1 MVNGKMVITMGGNKK
16 RKEKAMRLEVKY
28 TAFSHLIMLL
38 VHLRIKS
45 VTNGVM
51 NSNGGHSNPMWD
63 GVCRI
68 DELNRRK
75 QGRK

>member
-1 MVNGKMVITMGGNKK
+1 MVSGKMVITMGGNKK

-28 TAFSHLIMLL
+28 TAFCRLINLL
-38 VHLRIKS
+38 VRLRIKS

-51 NSNGGHSNPMWD
+51 NSNGGSSNPMWD

-68 DELNRRK
+68 YELSRK